1 MINND
6 FKLVQHKLPNT
17 QPFVNIYPIG
27 DLHVGSPNFNKKS
40 FKRWKDTVTNDPYAK
55 IVMVGDMIDNGLKS
69 SHTNSYDA
77 TLSPRQQKEFLLDEF
92 SPLADKVIGAVQGN
106 HEHRSTIM
114 TDSYPLFE
122 VLDKLD
128 IGHVYRKNMCFVKV
142 NVGRRTTQ
150 RQCSYTL
157 VLAHGGSKTKTSK
170 FAYTIDGMDA
180 LITGHIHSPDSAI
193 PSKIVIDNNN
203 GSVGLKDFVHLVVPS
218 YQELGGYT
226 LRGMYMPQSSKVIP
240 VLKLSGTEKHMSVI
254 WDM

>member
-1 MINND
+1 MEND
-6 FKLVQHKLPNT
+6 FKLVQHKLPDT
-17 QPFVNIYPIG
+17 QPHVNVYPIG

-40 FKRWKDTVTNDPYAK
+40 FKRWKDAVTNDPYAK
-55 IVMVGDMIDNGLKS
+55 SVMVGDRLETGLQS

-92 SPLADKVIGAVQGN
+92 APLKDKVIGAVQGN

-114 TDSYPLFE
+114 VDSYPLFE

-157 VLAHGGSKTKTSK
+157 VLAHGGSSTKTKK
-170 FAYTIDGMDA
+170 FSYAIDGMDA
-180 LITGHIHSPDSAI
+180 FITGHIHSPDSAI
-193 PSKIVIDNNN
+193 PTKIVIDNNN
-203 GSVGLKDFVHLVVPS
+203 GSVGFKDFVHLVVPS

-226 LRGMYMPQSSKVIP
+226 LRGMYTPQSSKVIP
-240 VLKLSGTEKHMSVI
+240 VLRLSGTEKHMSVI
-254 WDM
+254 WDL